1 MSMYEKRK
9 ALLIGINDYD
19 HVKKLKGCENDVQ
32 MMEEVFQYH
41 EKGDPNF
48 SISKLLNETND
59 KIQSEIISLLTR
71 DATMALLYFSG
82 HGNVTDD
89 GGFICGREVSEEHP
103 GVSMDWIAEQINQ
116 SLIPEIT
123 VILDC
128 CFAGELAN
136 EETDGIIFSRL
147 RKGVTILAATT
158 EDDTATEF
166 LRKGIFTSILYDGL
180 KGAAKDVLGHVTAV
194 SLYSNA
200 ESILSPWEQRP
211 VFKSFVKQL
220 TPLRFCLPTVRKR
233 ILRQMVHEPYFP
245 IKGRKIPLTSQML
258 EGEKVHQIGKEELY
272 ALAAFEKAGLLE
284 CPDRMPLLQA
294 IMENQTCSLSPYGR
308 HVWDLFSK
316 RLS

>member
-9 ALLIGINDYD
+9 ALLIGINEYD
-19 HVKKLKGCENDVQ
+19 HYKRLKGCENDVR
-32 MMEEVFQYH
+32 MMEEVLQCH

-48 SISKLLNETND
+48 SISKVLNETNESI
-59 KIQSEIISLLTR
+59 KSEISSLLKR

-89 GGFICGREVSEEHP
+89 GGFICGRDVSKECS
-103 GVSMDWIAEQINQ
+103 GVSMDWITEQVNQ
-116 SLIPEIT
+116 STIPEIT

-128 CFAGELAN
+128 CFAGEIAN
-136 EETDGIIFSRL
+136 EESDGTVFARL

-158 EDDTATEF
+158 ENDTATEF
-166 LRKGIFTSILYDGL
+166 LRKGVFTSILYNGL

-233 ILRQMVHEPYFP
+233 ILRQMVQEPYFP
-245 IKGRKIPLTSQML
+245 FKEKLISLDSKILNNASGAVGM
-258 EGEKVHQIGKEELY
+258 EELH

-284 CPDRMPLLQA
+284 CPDRISLLQA
-294 IMENQTCSLSPYGR
+294 ILENKTCGLSPYGKF
-308 HVWDLFSK
+308 VWELFSK
-316 RLS
+316 KLA